1 MHAENFPSCLLNY
14 VSCFM
19 YPLIREKLKE
29 VFDLV
34 VLLEKEIPN
43 GLSLEDFA
51 KVQGFSL
58 IIFNK
63 CVYLS
68 PDALV

>member
-1 MHAENFPSCLLNY
+1 MLFCFVPNY
-14 VSCFM
+14 F
-19 YPLIREKLKE
+19 REKLKE

-34 VLLEKEIPN
+34 VLLEKDTPN

-51 KVQGFSL
+51 KIEGFSL
-58 IIFNK
+58 ILFNK

-68 PDALV
+68 PDALVHTQLT